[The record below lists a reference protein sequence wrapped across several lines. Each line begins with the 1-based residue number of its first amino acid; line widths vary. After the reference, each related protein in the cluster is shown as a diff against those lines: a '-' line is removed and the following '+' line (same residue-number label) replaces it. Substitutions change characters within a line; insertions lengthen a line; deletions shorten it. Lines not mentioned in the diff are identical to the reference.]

1 MLPMEY
7 GMIRFTSE
15 DSYVVED
22 ILIVLSRFF
31 PARPVKGYSVEV
43 ADSLRGG
50 LSFIDGE
57 DDADTLGKG
66 LLLSLARVYVSMD
79 ETGGTVLIAADSME
93 ERARWISTQW
103 KSRSGKNYNGVIHHT
118 YPGNDWSLVGI
129 AAPGWMVL
137 FDDETENAE
146 QDWLEADLRV
156 AYLPPD
162 DEVLAFL
169 THEKSSADVLSLLAE
184 YLLFC
189 LPAREELSG
198 T

>member
-7 GMIRFTSE
+7 GMIRFTPE

-50 LSFIDGE
+50 LSFLEGDG
-57 DDADTLGKG
+57 DTDSLGKG

-79 ETGGTVLIAADSME
+79 EEGGSVLIAADSME
-93 ERARWISTQW
+93 ERARWISSQW
-103 KSRSGKNYNGVIHHT
+103 KSRSGENFNGVIHHT
-118 YPGNDWSLVGI
+118 YQGNGWSLVGI
-129 AAPGWMVL
+129 ATPGWMVL

-162 DEVLAFL
+162 DEVLEFL
-169 THEKSSADVLSLLAE
+169 SPEKTSAEVLSLLAE

-189 LPAREELSG
+189 LPSREESPG
-198 T
+198 I

>member
-7 GMIRFTSE
+7 GMIRFTPE

-22 ILIVLSRFF
+22 ILLMLSRFY
-31 PARPVKGYSVEV
+31 PARPVKGYSVDV

-50 LSFIDGE
+50 LSFIEG
-57 DDADTLGKG
+57 DDESEAYCKG

-79 ETGGTVLIAADSME
+79 DAGGAVLIAADSME
-93 ERARWISTQW
+93 ERARWISSQW
-103 KSRSGKNYNGVIHHT
+103 KSRSGKTFNGVIHHT
-118 YPGNDWSLVGI
+118 YPGNGWSLVGI

-137 FDDETENAE
+137 FDDETEGAE

-156 AYLPPD
+156 AYLPAD

-169 THEKSSADVLSLLAE
+169 SPDRRSTDVLSLLAE
-184 YLLFC
+184 YLLTC
-189 LPAREELSG
+189 LPARND
-198 T
+198 TP

>member
-7 GMIRFTSE
+7 GMIRFTPD

-31 PARPVKGYSVEV
+31 PAHPVKGYSVEV

-50 LSFIDGE
+50 LSFIEGDG
-57 DDADTLGKG
+57 DTDALGKG
-66 LLLSLARVYVSMD
+66 LLLSLTRVYVSMD
-79 ETGGTVLIAADSME
+79 EEGGSVLIAAESME
-93 ERARWISTQW
+93 ERARWISEQW
-103 KSRSGKNYNGVIHHT
+103 KSRSGKNFNGVIHHT
-118 YPGNDWSLVGI
+118 YPGNGWSLVGI

-146 QDWLEADLRV
+146 QDWLEADLHV

-162 DEVLAFL
+162 DEVLEFL
-169 THEKSSADVLSLLAE
+169 TPEKTSVEVLSLLAE

-189 LPAREELSG
+189 LPSREETPG
-198 T
+198 I